1 MSGVT
6 AVQFVMSQNVQLVW
20 VLAFHGISFVFLFF
34 QEMRH
39 PQFPAAFVFWLRLWM
54 PGSQMTLLTHSAYVN
69 LTLPLVWLHQCL
81 ASTSEDEVAAV
92 IEPLKHCSYLI
103 AVDVT
108 FSLLGTAALMHDVE
122 IILSSL
128 EIDVI

>member
-6 AVQFVMSQNVQLVW
+6 SACPRMCSGFGLLHFMEC
-20 VLAFHGISFVFLFF
+20 FFFVFFLF
-34 QEMRH
+34 QEMKH

-92 IEPLKHCSYLI
+92 IEPLKDYSYLI

-108 FSLLGTAALMHDVE
+108 FSLLGTAALMHDKWRSF
-122 IILSSL
+122 LAL
-128 EIDVI
+128 